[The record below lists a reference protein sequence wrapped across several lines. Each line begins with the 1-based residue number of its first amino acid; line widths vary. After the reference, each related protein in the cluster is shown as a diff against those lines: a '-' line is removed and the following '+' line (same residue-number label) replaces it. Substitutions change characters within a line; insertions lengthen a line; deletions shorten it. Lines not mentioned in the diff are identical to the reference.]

1 MIPTMRM
8 LRLGAVL
15 VLLVGMLV
23 PGPALAK
30 DRVRARLDAPV
41 RWQTEPG
48 QTLRVAWH
56 LVDADGRRFRA
67 SGIYLRVSRCG
78 ARPMRVPARSRGG
91 GYVARLR
98 MPRAGI
104 SRLVVGLKGW
114 RIIGERRERADVLFA
129 FDPPLRRTCA

>member
-1 MIPTMRM
+1 MGAVRV

-15 VLLVGMLV
+15 VLAGGLLVA
-23 PGPALAK
+23 GPAVAK

-41 RWQTEPG
+41 AWRTESGRW
-48 QTLRVAWH
+48 LRVAWH

-78 ARPMRVPARSRGG
+78 AGAMRVPARSRGG

-98 MPRAGI
+98 MPEAGI

-114 RIIGERRERADVLFA
+114 RIVGERRERADVLFA
-129 FDPPLRRTCA
+129 FDPPLRRRCS

>member
-1 MIPTMRM
+1 MMDAVRM

-15 VLLVGMLV
+15 VLLGGLLV
-23 PGPALAK
+23 AGPALGK
-30 DRVRARLDAPV
+30 DRVRAKLDAPL

-48 QTLRVAWH
+48 QTLRVTWH
-56 LVDADGRRFRA
+56 LVGEDGRRFRA

-91 GYVARLR
+91 GYLARLR

-114 RIIGERRERADVLFA
+114 RVIGERRERADVLFA
-129 FDPPLRRTCA
+129 FDPPLRRSCA